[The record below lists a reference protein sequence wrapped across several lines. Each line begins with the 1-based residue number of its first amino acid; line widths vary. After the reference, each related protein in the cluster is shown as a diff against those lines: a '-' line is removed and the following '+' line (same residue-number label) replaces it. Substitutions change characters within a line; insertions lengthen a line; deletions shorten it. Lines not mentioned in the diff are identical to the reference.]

1 MFEIENNKIGNYIS
15 SLITNKFDSARSF
28 CREYLKISGEKI
40 NEDTIQNVANR
51 LLQIKK
57 GTKAIQIYDPL
68 LNKYLVLE
76 VVAFK
81 KVKE

>member
-40 NEDTIQNVANR
+40 KEDT
-51 LLQIKK
+51 
-57 GTKAIQIYDPL
+57 
-68 LNKYLVLE
+68 
-76 VVAFK
+76 
-81 KVKE
+81 